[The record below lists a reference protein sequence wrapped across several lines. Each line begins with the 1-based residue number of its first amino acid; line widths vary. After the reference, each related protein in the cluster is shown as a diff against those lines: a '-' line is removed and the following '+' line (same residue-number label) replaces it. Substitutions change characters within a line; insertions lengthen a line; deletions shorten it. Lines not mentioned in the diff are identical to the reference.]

1 MNLSSE
7 VATNG
12 TCPVSES
19 TCSSKVF
26 FKAPV
31 DQCTGQV
38 PQNPHTHNPRYN
50 LRSRSKN
57 VVSNY
62 NLRPRKS
69 IGLMKKTVCNV
80 KQNNISRKKIPSLL
94 PPTKECSVN
103 IEDIMLSM
111 SHTSLSRLTKSKSL
125 NFNCTVDLSDCSVEM
140 LGDKRFSDLRSFS
153 KDTDGNNHF
162 SSNNNTHDFNNTH
175 EFI

>member
-1 MNLSSE
+1 MNISSE

-12 TCPVSES
+12 ACPVPES

-38 PQNPHTHNPRYN
+38 PQYPHTHNPRYN

-57 VVSNY
+57 DVSNY
-62 NLRPRKS
+62 NLRPRKN
-69 IGLMKKTVCNV
+69 IGLMKKTICNG

-94 PPTKECSVN
+94 PPFTKECGVN
-103 IEDIMLSM
+103 IEDYMLSM
-111 SHTSLSRLTKSKSL
+111 SRTSLSR
-125 NFNCTVDLSDCSVEM
+125 
-140 LGDKRFSDLRSFS
+140 
-153 KDTDGNNHF
+153 
-162 SSNNNTHDFNNTH
+162 
-175 EFI
+175 